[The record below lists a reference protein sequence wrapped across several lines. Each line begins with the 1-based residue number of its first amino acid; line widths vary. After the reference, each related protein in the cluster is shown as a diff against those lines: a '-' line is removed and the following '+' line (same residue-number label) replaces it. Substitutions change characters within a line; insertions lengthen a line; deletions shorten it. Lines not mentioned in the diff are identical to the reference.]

1 MGSNCLYKLRF
12 IMLFRKLGKFSDVNY
27 INAKFH
33 SWHNNDLGENYYRA
47 VKFAR
52 RAGNFMPM
60 RFSLES

>member
-1 MGSNCLYKLRF
+1 
-12 IMLFRKLGKFSDVNY
+12 MLFRKLGKFSDVNY